1 MATDTMVKKEQS
13 APNVIMATSFLKRA
27 RGVKVL
33 TTDNTIESYPACRMR
48 ELHNLADMFDWVI
61 FPMRLCDF
69 DKIIKAYSRESVYY
83 AWELYQAYIR
93 FINASNG
100 HMRFYIIAPLSFLDT
115 YSLMTEYS
123 GFDDIIENAYFP
135 QSLKKIQDSI
145 EVLKPLLM
153 ETRAIIN
160 GMAKIIEDNR
170 RRQQEEEDKKKDPC
184 IFAIDAKDDI
194 CDPKAIARLGLCWG
208 PELTDFVVGDL
219 PRNNG
224 AFQTVTYPW
233 SKDMVKNVA
242 YRDLDSDH
250 QITNSYLVVMEAFNA
265 LCKEFEGACW
275 SSESQKVRRQVAE
288 TWGIKGYINTLME
301 AFPEKRAEI
310 EEIQEHIDMY
320 FKINGDSESCPGRY
334 KELYTSW
341 KCGADTRNEI
351 RKEWAWHKSYDRYRH
366 RTIIYY
372 DCITE
377 RCYIKA
383 KCAHKIVTLLYNFSK
398 DFLDQYYVKKIKK
411 CFKEQEHGEMLELIP
426 LIQAIEKDDGD
437 SRWYRK
443 SDQIKEAFP
452 KFWAFYKLVTE

>member
-33 TTDNTIESYPACRMR
+33 TTDNTMESYPACRMR

-93 FINASNG
+93 FKNASNG

-123 GFDDIIENAYFP
+123 GLDDIIENAYFP

-233 SKDMVKNVA
+233 SKDLVEKVTLT
-242 YRDLDSDH
+242 DLDKDH
-250 QITNSYLVVMEAFNA
+250 EVRDRIYAIENAYETLREEWAIAYNWYHYQSSKRPDEEKILEAVKVLEEVFPPIDYDNRDFKRIKDLIDRYFYYHGHSKCPGIGDHNA
-265 LCKEFEGACW
+265 YGGHVCTDYCGC
-275 SSESQKVRRQVAE
+275 QYNDKVRSCEYKTV
-288 TWGIKGYINTLME
+288 LS
-301 AFPEKRAEI
+301 
-310 EEIQEHIDMY
+310 EH
-320 FKINGDSESCPGRY
+320 
-334 KELYTSW
+334 L
-341 KCGADTRNEI
+341 
-351 RKEWAWHKSYDRYRH
+351 
-366 RTIIYY
+366 YY
-372 DCITE
+372 DVMGFYHPRIQFY
-377 RCYIKA
+377 YIRQFTK
-383 KCAHKIVTLLYNFSK
+383 NWK
-398 DFLDQYYVKKIKK
+398 DGNYKKFLD
-411 CFKEQEHGEMLELIP
+411 FIP
-426 LIQAIEKDDGD
+426 LIRE
-437 SRWYRK
+437 
-443 SDQIKEAFP
+443 KEAGSSKAQYTVEQFA
-452 KFWAFYKLVTE
+452 KTRGEFAGFWHFYNIITK